1 MHDTAE
7 LRLLGVHFTGESD
20 LRVHDTAELRL
31 LGVHFTGESDLRVQY
46 AAESEI
52 NLNPLALR
60 KFLFF
65 YFNVSS

>member
-1 MHDTAE
+1 M
-7 LRLLGVHFTGESD
+7 
-20 LRVHDTAELRL
+20 HDTAELRL